1 MSAEERENFNQN
13 GFFMKQLLKLDTNHV
28 YVEEDLINKRTL
40 T

>member
-13 GFFMKQLLKLDTNHV
+13 GFCMKQLLKLDTNHV
-28 YVEEDLINKRTL
+28 YVEEDLLNKRIL